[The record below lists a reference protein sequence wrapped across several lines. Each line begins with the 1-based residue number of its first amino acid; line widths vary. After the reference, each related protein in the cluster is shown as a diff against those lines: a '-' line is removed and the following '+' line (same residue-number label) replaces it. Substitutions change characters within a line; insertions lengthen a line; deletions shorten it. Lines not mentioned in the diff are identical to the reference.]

1 MAKAL
6 LGYLAT
12 TNPHESTEAVI
23 LRRRVADLE
32 AEVSRLERENDAL
45 HAALSHDLADKL
57 STADLLAPAAS

>member
-1 MAKAL
+1 MAKAI

-12 TNPHESTEAVI
+12 PTAHESHEVAL

-32 AEVSRLERENDAL
+32 AEITRLKSENDAL
-45 HAALSHDLADKL
+45 HTALSHDLADKL